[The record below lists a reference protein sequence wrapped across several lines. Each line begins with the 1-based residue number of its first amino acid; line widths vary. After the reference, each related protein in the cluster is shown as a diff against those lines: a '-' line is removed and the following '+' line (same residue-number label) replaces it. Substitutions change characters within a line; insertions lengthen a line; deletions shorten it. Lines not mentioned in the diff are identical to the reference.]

1 MPKFRYVMFNKIVTS
16 VEFLCC
22 KSMWRPDQ
30 VGESIKAQNSVSHG
44 RKETMTKEKYKNKL
58 SQCLEGTSNNF

>member
-1 MPKFRYVMFNKIVTS
+1 MFNKIVTS

-22 KSMWRPDQ
+22 KSMWSPDQ

-44 RKETMTKEKYKNKL
+44 RQETMRKEKYKNKP

>member
-1 MPKFRYVMFNKIVTS
+1 
-16 VEFLCC
+16 
-22 KSMWRPDQ
+22 MWSPDQ